1 MPNFRQSI
9 ITFHS
14 AAILIVT
21 VPGNI
26 TPIVVTLLSVQSKLS
41 FTLVSALCTPPQSVH
56 SNIFITREIHAT
68 VSSWGR
74 LETCD
79 DDDDDDDH
87 FLRGQLLASDEF
99 RPHHPETGEQS
110 AAYVGPEH
118 QAASST
124 GRGRSSLYSSLSLPG
139 PEPGHTWP
147 WRHDTDTGPTWIQT
161 PGPNI

>member
-9 ITFHS
+9 ITFYS

-56 SNIFITREIHAT
+56 SDIFITREFHAT

-79 DDDDDDDH
+79 DDDDH
-87 FLRGQLLASDEF
+87 FLRGQLLASDEPEF

-110 AAYVGPEH
+110 AAYVGP
-118 QAASST
+118 
-124 GRGRSSLYSSLSLPG
+124 
-139 PEPGHTWP
+139 
-147 WRHDTDTGPTWIQT
+147 
-161 PGPNI
+161 